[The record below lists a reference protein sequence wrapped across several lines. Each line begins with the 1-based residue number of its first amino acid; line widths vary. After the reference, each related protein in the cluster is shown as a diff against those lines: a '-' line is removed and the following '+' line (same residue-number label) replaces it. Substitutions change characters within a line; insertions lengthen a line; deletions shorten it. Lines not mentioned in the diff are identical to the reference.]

1 MDKFIKILATQNP
14 DMEVDCGNPN
24 CKKKTKIK
32 TIDFFSAT
40 NGTYELNCSYCGN
53 KTTINNIDQEIEK
66 LKKQFKSIGI
76 TW

>member
-40 NGTYELNCSYCGN
+40 NGTYYLNCS
-53 KTTINNIDQEIEK
+53 
-66 LKKQFKSIGI
+66 
-76 TW
+76 